1 VKAACPGYG
10 ADFLR
15 IPCRNGRDI
24 IPGQAMPQI
33 PPDVMLTS
41 QRFLMPAVICL
52 MAVIAAVFYVRTA
65 QDDVDR
71 YPRCFIEDC
80 SHLN

>member
-1 VKAACPGYG
+1 
-10 ADFLR
+10 
-15 IPCRNGRDI
+15 
-24 IPGQAMPQI
+24 M
-33 PPDVMLTS
+33 PPDATPKS
-41 QRFLMPAVICL
+41 QRYLMPVVICL
-52 MAVIAAVFYVRTA
+52 MAVIAAVFYVRSA